1 MLDFHQPFGEDDF
14 MLMKKNTDGQF
25 LILKPIQAH
34 TALNYMAVQISTL
47 ETKITPS
54 TASSKGMLL
63 SQQRYN
69 LKLLK
74 A

>member
-34 TALNYMAVQISTL
+34 TALNYMAVQISIL

-63 SQQRYN
+63 SQQHYS
-69 LKLLK
+69 LKLLE

>member
-1 MLDFHQPFGEDDF
+1 MLDFHQPFGKDDF

-34 TALNYMAVQISTL
+34 AALNHMVVQISTL

-69 LKLLK
+69 LKLFE

>member
-1 MLDFHQPFGEDDF
+1 MFDFHQPFGEDDF

-25 LILKPIQAH
+25 LILKPIQGH
-34 TALNYMAVQISTL
+34 PALNYMAVQISTL
-47 ETKITPS
+47 ETKITPF

-63 SQQRYN
+63 SQQHYN
-69 LKLLK
+69 LKPLD

>member
-1 MLDFHQPFGEDDF
+1 

-25 LILKPIQAH
+25 LILKPVQEH
-34 TALNYMAVQISTL
+34 PALNYMAAQISTL

-63 SQQRYN
+63 SQQHYN
-69 LKLLK
+69 LKPLD